1 MYTENEIYQYSEY
14 MDWCRHKICLEYKE
28 LSPVNIEIDNV
39 QKVQFVGKTTH
50 AYNQFWDINYT
61 VVKWVFDTKTK
72 RRKKMKKEWGTILLN
87 SYETWLNEKKM
98 ILRNERIDELL
109 NGKNL

>member
-28 LSPVNIEIDNV
+28 LSPVNIEIDNME
-39 QKVQFVGKTTH
+39 KVQFAGETK
-50 AYNQFWDINYT
+50 WDINYT
-61 VVKWVFDTKTK
+61 VVKWVFDTNTR
-72 RRKKMKKEWGTILLN
+72 RRKKKTKEWGTILLN
-87 SYETWLNEKKM
+87 SFDTWLNEKKM